1 MIKAH
6 PDAMWHL
13 IPFQKRL
20 TRRRVFEEVIIAL
33 NTQQGGWITSL
44 PQTGLKGD
52 NLIRGKAMSRVT
64 RISLQERSM

>member
-1 MIKAH
+1 MIKAN

-33 NTQQGGWITSL
+33 NNTAWRL
-44 PQTGLKGD
+44 DHEPPEVRLE
-52 NLIRGKAMSRVT
+52 RGQSD
-64 RISLQERSM
+64 